1 MRIFGFPCLIA
12 LGAAI
17 LVVPAAN
24 ADILYRFSTPDAAI
38 TPTDDGYDPS
48 IVTITADS
56 NVSAPANGTALA
68 AGNVGL
74 NRFWNSEW
82 AGFTLSS
89 ANNTTLEDTE
99 FGTGYYQL
107 TLAGANGAKLNLA
120 NLALNS
126 ARGGGDPATQIRG
139 FKLYAAPN
147 GQAINFSDTPVLDVP
162 NETGTRTAPVAR
174 TADLSGAPFQ
184 NIDSV
189 TFRYYPLSP
198 ATGNSM
204 DFDGWVIN
212 GTATATPEPAG
223 ASLAAAALIAS
234 TLKRRRRRI
243 ASPTA

>member
-1 MRIFGFPCLIA
+1 MNLSNLSRIFA

-17 LVVPAAN
+17 VFTAAAR
-24 ADILYRFSTPDAAI
+24 ADNLYQFSTPDATI
-38 TPTDDGYDPS
+38 TPTDDGYDPTV
-48 IVTITADS
+48 VTITSAP
-56 NVSAPANGTALA
+56 NISAPANGADLA

-74 NRFWNSEW
+74 NRFWNSEF

-89 ANNTTLEDTE
+89 ANNTTLESTE
-99 FGTGYYQL
+99 FATGYYQL
-107 TLAGANGAKLNLA
+107 TISGASGAKLNLV
-120 NLALNS
+120 NLALGS
-126 ARGGGDPATQIRG
+126 ARGGGDPATQVRG

-174 TADLSGAPFQ
+174 TADLSALAFQ

-204 DFDGWVIN
+204 DFTGWTLN
-212 GTATATPEPAG
+212 GTTTPGVPEPTSAALVIFG
-223 ASLAAAALIAS
+223 LAAATS
-234 TLKRRRRRI
+234 KRRRR
-243 ASPTA
+243 

>member
-1 MRIFGFPCLIA
+1 MNLSNLSRIFA

-17 LVVPAAN
+17 VFTAAAR
-24 ADILYRFSTPDAAI
+24 ADNLYQFSTPDATI
-38 TPTDDGYDPS
+38 TPTDDGYDPTV
-48 IVTITADS
+48 VTITSAP
-56 NVSAPANGTALA
+56 NISAPANGTDLA

-74 NRFWNSEW
+74 NRFWNSEF

-89 ANNTTLEDTE
+89 ANNTTLESTE
-99 FGTGYYQL
+99 FATGYYQL
-107 TLAGANGAKLNLA
+107 TISGASGAKLNLV
-120 NLALNS
+120 NLALGS
-126 ARGGGDPATQIRG
+126 ARGGGDPATQVRG

-174 TADLSGAPFQ
+174 TADLSAPAFQ

-204 DFDGWVIN
+204 DFTGWTLN
-212 GTATATPEPAG
+212 GTTTPGIPEPTSTALVIFG
-223 ASLAAAALIAS
+223 LAAATS
-234 TLKRRRRRI
+234 KRRRR
-243 ASPTA
+243 

>member
-1 MRIFGFPCLIA
+1 MRFSELARVIA

-17 LVVPAAN
+17 LIVPAAN
-24 ADILYRFSTPDAAI
+24 ADVLYKFSTPDATI
-38 TPTDDGYDPS
+38 TPTDDGYDPT
-48 IVTITADS
+48 IVTITADP
-56 NVSAPANGTALA
+56 NVSASANGTALA

-89 ANNTTLEDTE
+89 ANNTTLEESE

-107 TLAGANGAKLNLA
+107 TLTGANGAKLNLM

-126 ARGGGDPATQIRG
+126 ARGGGDPATQVRG

-162 NETGTRTAPVAR
+162 NETGTRTATVPR
-174 TADLSGAPFQ
+174 TADLSGAAFQ

-212 GTATATPEPAG
+212 GTATAATPEPGVAC
-223 ASLAAAALIAS
+223 LAAIGLIVTACKR
-234 TLKRRRRRI
+234 KRR
-243 ASPTA
+243 

>member
-1 MRIFGFPCLIA
+1 MKFSDFPCVIA
-12 LGAAI
+12 LVAAI
-17 LVVPAAN
+17 LIVRAAS
-24 ADILYRFSTPDAAI
+24 ADTLYKFSTPDAAI
-38 TPTDDGYDPS
+38 TPVDDGYDPS
-48 IVTITADS
+48 IVTITADPNLS
-56 NVSAPANGTALA
+56 GPADGTALA

-89 ANNTTLEDTE
+89 ANNTTLEESE
-99 FGTGYYQL
+99 FASGYYQL
-107 TLAGANGAKLNLA
+107 TLSGANGGKLNLV

-126 ARGGGDPATQIRG
+126 ARGGGDPATQTRG

-174 TADLSGAPFQ
+174 TADLSGAAFQ

-204 DFDGWVIN
+204 DFDGWVIS
-212 GTATATPEPAG
+212 GTVSATPEPTA
-223 ASLAAAALIAS
+223 ASLAAIALVATTFKS
-234 TLKRRRRRI
+234 RRRHH
-243 ASPTA
+243 